1 MAQFNMGHHSLASTQ
16 SNHLLLPDLLNFTVV
31 KFHFVF
37 QGNTTLLKKKKNDP
51 ALFQFSSLAI
61 TKLVLV

>member
-37 QGNTTLLKKKKNDP
+37 QGNTTLLKKKK
-51 ALFQFSSLAI
+51 
-61 TKLVLV
+61 K